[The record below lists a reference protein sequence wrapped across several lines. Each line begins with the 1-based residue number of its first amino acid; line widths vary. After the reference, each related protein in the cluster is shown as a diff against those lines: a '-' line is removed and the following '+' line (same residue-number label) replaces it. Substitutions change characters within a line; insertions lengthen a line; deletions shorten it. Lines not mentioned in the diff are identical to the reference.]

1 MKTVLRVDVFLMFL
15 WEEVCFRSFCSPTLI
30 STLAFFNKAALMKM
44 KQTPQEANWRT
55 GAEGESD
62 LVDVVKLQDLAIPEV
77 HIMRNSSIKK
87 PKYSSY
93 LLSQF

>member
-1 MKTVLRVDVFLMFL
+1 MLQVLP
-15 WEEVCFRSFCSPTLI
+15 FRHFGLHSSI
-30 STLAFFNKAALMKM
+30 FNKAALMKM
-44 KQTPQEANWRT
+44 KQMPQEANERT

-62 LVDVVKLQDLAIPEV
+62 SVDIVELLDLAVPEV
-77 HIMRNSSIKK
+77 RTMGTFSIKK